1 MGAHSRLAPSA
12 ADRWVECP
20 GSVALSE
27 QFPTL
32 LENPAGPEGTAAH
45 WVASS
50 MLTTHAPLVGEIAP
64 NGIAVT
70 EEMIDGALLYY
81 NHVFK
86 LANPHGGIKVRF
98 RWEEPE
104 VMPSIHP
111 DMWGTPDGAG
121 LVDLCELTGEIHIT
135 DYKFGHREVSPV
147 ENWQLVSYARGVLD
161 RLGFDGHAE
170 CHIRVHL
177 HIIQP
182 RCYTAAGP
190 IRSWSTTAGELR
202 AMWNKLK
209 ASAHEALSPNPQFK
223 VGDHCRYCP
232 GRRAC
237 AELKRQTAWRQD
249 YAEYEQPIELPIDA
263 LGLEAAFVDKSI
275 ALLQARKTGLDEQ
288 IEANIRSGVSVP
300 GWGLAPGQSRTVW
313 SVPVAEVH
321 ALGDA
326 LEVNLRKEAAPT
338 PKQAEQLFKKAGIDA
353 SIIDAYSSTTPGSLK
368 LVPAAQ
374 TLAKKA
380 FGA

>member
-98 RWEEPE
+98 RWEERE
-104 VMPSIHP
+104 YMPSIHP
-111 DMWGTPDGAG
+111 EAHGTPDGAG
-121 LVDLCELTGEIHIT
+121 VIDLCDLTGEIHVP
-135 DYKFGHREVSPV
+135 DYKFGHAEVSPKTM
-147 ENWQLVSYARGVLD
+147 QLVMYSRGILD
-161 RLGFDGHAE
+161 RLKFDGHAE
-170 CHIRVHL
+170 QHIKIHL

-190 IRSWSTTAGELR
+190 IRTYTTTAADLR
-202 AMWNKLK
+202 ADWNRLR
-209 ASAHEALSPNPQFK
+209 AAAHEALSPNPRFK

-237 AELKRQTAWRQD
+237 AELKRQSAWMQD
-249 YAEYEQPIELPIDA
+249 YAEYQQPIELPVDA

-300 GWGLAPGQSRTVW
+300 GWALSPGQSRTVW

-321 ALGDA
+321 AMGEMMGVD
-326 LEVNLRKEAAPT
+326 LRKEAAPT

-353 SIIDAYSSTTPGSLK
+353 SIIDAYSTTNPGSLK